1 MRVKRL
7 KELLNKVD
15 DNQEIFI
22 ANSMNI
28 CGNISELDQIEETT
42 YGSFGSDIPCIIL
55 NSENA
60 KNVKKHYTVE
70 ELLAAVK
77 GEIW

>member
-1 MRVKRL
+1 MKVKRL

-15 DNQEIFI
+15 DNQEVFI

-42 YGSFGSDIPCIIL
+42 YGFFGSDVPCIIL
-55 NSENA
+55 TSENA
-60 KNVKKHYTVE
+60 KNVKESYTVE
-70 ELLAAVK
+70 ELLDCVK
-77 GEIW
+77 GEL